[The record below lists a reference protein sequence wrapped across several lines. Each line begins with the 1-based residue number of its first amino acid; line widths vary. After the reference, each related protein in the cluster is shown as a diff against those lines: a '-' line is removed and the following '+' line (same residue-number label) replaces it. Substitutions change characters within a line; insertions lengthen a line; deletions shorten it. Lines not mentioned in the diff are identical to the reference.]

1 MNKFDLLGIIN
12 NFIGEITLP
21 QDETSKQSKTLTKVD
36 IRNMMKYNIKEFY
49 NDPHNFDCPPPKFE
63 STHEKGWLG
72 IAKAIVVDD
81 KR

>member
-1 MNKFDLLGIIN
+1 MLAFINSFVDEIKFLQS
-12 NFIGEITLP
+12 EIPTRP
-21 QDETSKQSKTLTKVD
+21 KTLTKGEV
-36 IRNMMKYNIKEFY
+36 RNLMKYSIKEFY